1 VQRRVQRR
9 HPQRLTHT
17 ILTGDSDQQI
27 QMTRRHRDEPATAGR
42 LLNRRDR
49 RIAGHRV
56 AAEFRQLKLCESAL
70 RIGGRLV
77 PVIVM

>member
-1 VQRRVQRR
+1 
-9 HPQRLTHT
+9 
-17 ILTGDSDQQI
+17 
-27 QMTRRHRDEPATAGR
+27 MNPATAGR